1 MNKNLK
7 KLIACALT
15 ISAFNALIPVTNFDL
30 MITKVY
36 AASNELTSLKLKTS
50 SGSTIKTYSDDDYKS
65 KNEVD
70 DGKMKT
76 NDTYYAKTS
85 SSKIKISASG
95 ASYVRVFKG
104 TSNSNK
110 GVKTSDSISLS
121 SGTNT
126 ITVRVYSE
134 DPGTVKYSDTNKRV
148 GEYKIKVKYTGNSSD
163 SDGEDEDVYL
173 KSLTLSDG
181 NLSFSKKTSTYNL
194 NVAESVKE
202 IKITAKPDC
211 DNDEYDN
218 YEVRIDGTE
227 VDEDDKFRKTVSL
240 NKGKNEIKVIVED
253 DNDNKRTYTLNITRS
268 GTATSNN
275 NNNSTNTNNNSSN
288 SGLPT
293 TIIKADQWV
302 QANGKWQYNDSTGNP
317 IRNSWFAD
325 RNYGKTYYLQA
336 DGTMSTGWL
345 NNNGKWYYLGTDGA
359 KRTGWILDGGKYY
372 YLYADGSMAYSTKIN
387 GYKLGADGAW
397 VR

>member
-7 KLIACALT
+7 KLIACSLT
-15 ISAFNALIPVTNFDL
+15 ISALSAFMPTMNFNL
-30 MITKVY
+30 MTTKAY

-70 DGKMKT
+70 DDEIKAS
-76 NDTYYAKTS
+76 DTYYAKTS
-85 SSKIKISASG
+85 SSKIKISTSG
-95 ASYVRVFKG
+95 ADYVRVFKG
-104 TSNSNK
+104 TSNSTK
-110 GVKTSDSISLS
+110 GVKTNSSISLS

-126 ITVRVYSE
+126 IIVRIYSE
-134 DPGTVKYSDTNKRV
+134 DPGTVKYSDTSKKV
-148 GEYKIKVKYTGNSSD
+148 SEYKIKVKYTGSSSD
-163 SDGEDEDVYL
+163 SDDKNGEVYL

-181 NLSFSKKTSTYNL
+181 NLSFSKKTSSYNI

-211 DNDEYDN
+211 DSDEYDD

-240 NKGKNEIKVIVED
+240 SKGKNEIKVTVED
-253 DNDNKRTYTLNITRS
+253 DDDNKRTYTLNITRGGTTTNTTKNTTS
-268 GTATSNN
+268 SIPNTATNV
-275 NNNSTNTNNNSSN
+275 ST
-288 SGLPT
+288 
-293 TIIKADQWV
+293 IKVNQWV

-317 IRNSWFAD
+317 IKNSWFAD

-359 KRTGWILDGGKYY
+359 MRTGWILDGGKYY
-372 YLYADGSMAYSTKIN
+372 YLYADGTMAYNTTIN
-387 GYKLGADGAW
+387 GYKLSSSGAW
-397 VR
+397 VK